1 MDVREGHH
9 ATGCRAPRDHAIP
22 IDHPYH
28 EDHDPA
34 RERMKGGVRIGGT
47 VVAGTVVVGTV
58 GAGVFGLGGER
69 VARAKG
75 NLDANGVLRPAG
87 GWLQCSS
94 GMEVACACVAA
105 SSCRHVQLMPRQQL
119 LQQQS

>member
-9 ATGCRAPRDHAIP
+9 ATGCRASHDHAIP

-34 RERMKGGVRIGGT
+34 RERMKGGVRTGGT
-47 VVAGTVVVGTV
+47 LVVGPAIAGTD
-58 GAGVFGLGGER
+58 GARVFGLGGER

-75 NLDANGVLRPAG
+75 SLDANGVFRPTG
-87 GWLQCSS
+87 GWLQCNSR
-94 GMEVACACVAA
+94 MEVACACAA
-105 SSCRHVQLMPRQQL
+105 ARCRHVQLMPRQQL
-119 LQQQS
+119 LQQQN

>member
-9 ATGCRAPRDHAIP
+9 ATGCRAPHDHAVP

-34 RERMKGGVRIGGT
+34 RERMKGWVRT
-47 VVAGTVVVGTV
+47 AGTDDASIVVDGTA
-58 GAGVFGLGGER
+58 GAGVSGRGGER

-75 NLDANGVLRPAG
+75 NLDANGVCRPAG
-87 GWLQCSS
+87 GQLQCNS
-94 GMEVACACVAA
+94 GREVACACCAA
-105 SSCRHVQLMPRQQL
+105 SCRHVQLMPRQQL
-119 LQQQS
+119 LEQQS

>member
-1 MDVREGHH
+1 MDIREGHY
-9 ATGCRAPRDHAIP
+9 ATGCRAPHDHAIP

-34 RERMKGGVRIGGT
+34 RERMKGGVRTGGT
-47 VVAGTVVVGTV
+47 VVAGTV
-58 GAGVFGLGGER
+58 GAGFFGLGGER
-69 VARAKG
+69 VARVKG
-75 NLDANGVLRPAG
+75 NIYANGVFRPAG

-105 SSCRHVQLMPRQQL
+105 SCRHVQLMPRQQL
-119 LQQQS
+119 LQQQI